1 MTGKFIVFDGLDGT
15 GKTTFIKMLSEY
27 LESKG
32 FKVSVT
38 AEPTKGPSGVLIREI
53 LGGAKKASQEELA
66 ALFLADRIAHNS
78 ELDELINEGNI
89 ILCDRYYY
97 SSFAYQAD
105 SDTMGWIMDMNLNCP
120 KIRVPDL
127 ALLFD
132 SPPELCLE
140 RINKGRIGQ
149 PLEIFENLKSLNAI
163 REKFALIE
171 KILNESGRNENIV
184 RIDSAPK
191 LEVVFEEILKAVNS
205 LLGI

>member
-78 ELDELINEGNI
+78 ELDELINEGNNP
-89 ILCDRYYY
+89 LRQVLL
-97 SSFAYQAD
+97 FLLAYQAD
-105 SDTMGWIMDMNLNCP
+105 TIQWAGLWI
-120 KIRVPDL
+120 
-127 ALLFD
+127 
-132 SPPELCLE
+132 
-140 RINKGRIGQ
+140 
-149 PLEIFENLKSLNAI
+149 
-163 REKFALIE
+163 
-171 KILNESGRNENIV
+171 
-184 RIDSAPK
+184 
-191 LEVVFEEILKAVNS
+191 
-205 LLGI
+205 